1 MSIDRDIEE
10 SSNKSN
16 VLIMEESM
24 NHRSGFV
31 NIIGR
36 PNVGKST
43 LMNALVGERMSI
55 ITSKPQTTR
64 HRIKGIVSD
73 DHFQMVFS
81 DTPGIIEDPAYEMQK
96 AMNSFVNSTFED
108 ADVILFVTD
117 LYDKYDPEDRLFQK
131 IKSTQ
136 VPLKIVLNKIDQATK
151 ELIEEKRKW
160 WMAIFPN
167 ADFRP
172 ISALENTN
180 VEELLNAVVETLPF
194 GPPYYPKD
202 QLTDKPERFFVSE
215 IIREKI
221 LLLYKQEIPYSCEI
235 IIEEFIEP
243 KEANDEI
250 TRIRAVIIVSRK
262 TQKGIIIGKGGQ
274 SIKKLGI
281 EARKD
286 IEEFIQ
292 SRVYLELFV
301 KVKENWRNDERLLKH
316 YGYKH

>member
-1 MSIDRDIEE
+1 MDIP
-10 SSNKSN
+10 S
-16 VLIMEESM
+16 

-73 DHFQMVFS
+73 DHFQLVFS
-81 DTPGIIEDPAYEMQK
+81 DTPGIITDPAYKMQK

-108 ADVILFVTD
+108 ADVILLVTD
-117 LYDKYDPEDRLFQK
+117 IYDKYEENDALFDK
-131 IKSTQ
+131 IKSTL
-136 VPLKIVLNKIDQATK
+136 VPLKIVLNKIDQCDET
-151 ELIEEKRKW
+151 LIEEKKKW
-160 WMAIFPN
+160 WLSIFPK

-172 ISALENTN
+172 ISALEKTN
-180 VEELLNAVVETLPF
+180 VEGLLEAVVDQLPF

-235 IIEEFIEP
+235 IIEEFQEP
-243 KEANDEI
+243 KEANDEF

-292 SRVYLELFV
+292 SKVYLELFV

-316 YGYKH
+316 FGYKH